1 LDHGPWPGES
11 CYFLCTYQLFLR
23 GHQSMLSIH
32 LFQIWPVCSII
43 HSQKEQ
49 FAMLKCLLGVR
60 NCNMEYWIST
70 KDLRTR
76 GLSPVSV
83 IHEAYWVLG
92 MSPDLS
98 NSQVS
103 HLSSG
108 INFIC
113 IHLFQSSFDVQMMP
127 SVSYTG

>member
-1 LDHGPWPGES
+1 MDHGLWCEES
-11 CYFLCTYQLFLR
+11 CYFLPIYQLFLR
-23 GHQSMLSIH
+23 GYQTMLSIH
-32 LFQIWPVCSII
+32 LFEIRPVRSVI

-49 FAMLKCLLGVR
+49 FVMLKCILGVK
-60 NCNMEYWIST
+60 NCNVEYWIST

-76 GLSPVSV
+76 GLSPIFVV
-83 IHEAYWVLG
+83 HEAYWVLG

-98 NSQVS
+98 NSQIS

-127 SVSYTG
+127 SVSYPG